1 MSDPVDPTPP
11 GSSAPSEEEAW
22 AALRLS
28 WEDLEAHRAY
38 VRRFQD
44 LAGLA
49 VAGSRYKAAL
59 LERPGD
65 SMAIRMRDEVL
76 LKAAVTGL
84 AGLPRTKPP
93 QGMSSAARQVATAGA
108 VALGLALFWALAK
121 LIGLVRA
128 PS

>member
-22 AALRLS
+22 ARLRLA
-28 WEDLEAHRAY
+28 WEDVEAHRAY
-38 VRRFQD
+38 VRRFGD

-49 VAGSRYKAAL
+49 VAGSRYQAAL

-65 SMAIRMRDEVL
+65 AMAIRMRNEVL
-76 LKAAVTGL
+76 KKAAVTGL

-93 QGMSSAARQVATAGA
+93 PAMPRAALRVAMAGA

-121 LIGLVRA
+121 LVGLVGA